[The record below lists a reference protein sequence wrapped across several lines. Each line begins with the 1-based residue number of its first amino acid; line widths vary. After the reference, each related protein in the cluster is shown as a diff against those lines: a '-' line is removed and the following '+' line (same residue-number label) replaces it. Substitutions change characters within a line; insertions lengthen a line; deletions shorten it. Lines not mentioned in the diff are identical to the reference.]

1 MWSPRKLLDEFATEP
16 PTQLK
21 DKCCHDRFEAEGFM
35 HALAKQQSRRPD
47 TSVSPGFSAVV
58 LQQFS

>member
-1 MWSPRKLLDEFATEP
+1 MQSPRKLLREFATEP
-16 PTQLK
+16 PTQLTV
-21 DKCCHDRFEAEGFM
+21 KCCHDQFEAEGYM

-47 TSVSPGFSAVV
+47 TSVSPAFSGLV